1 MTTDSTS
8 ARTTLDAAERSSTLI
23 VRRTRGLRWTMLV
36 FSAATA
42 AGLLLVGLGPRP
54 VGIILGTL
62 LVAGSGG
69 ALGAAGAA
77 SSALPRG
84 FRRRYAITIA
94 VWTAVY
100 AAVLLVGLLAVSG
113 SVAFWVLGAVVSAV
127 PGLWFSL
134 AERAQP

>member
-1 MTTDSTS
+1 MTTDSAS
-8 ARTTLDAAERSSTLI
+8 ARSALDAVERSSTLI
-23 VRRTRGLRWTMLV
+23 VRRTRGLRWTMLA

-54 VGIILGTL
+54 FGIIFGTVL
-62 LVAGSGG
+62 IAGAGG
-69 ALGAAGAA
+69 ALGATGAA
-77 SSALPRG
+77 SSALPAG

-100 AAVLLVGLLAVSG
+100 AAVLLVGLLAFPG
-113 SVAFWVLGAVVSAV
+113 SVAFWVLGAVASVV

-134 AERAQP
+134 AVRAQP

>member
-1 MTTDSTS
+1 MTTDSAS
-8 ARTTLDAAERSSTLI
+8 ARSTLDAVERSSTLI
-23 VRRTRGLRWTMLV
+23 VRRTRGLRWTMLT

-54 VGIILGTL
+54 FGIIFGTVL
-62 LVAGSGG
+62 IAGAGG

-77 SSALPRG
+77 SSALPAG

-100 AAVLLVGLLAVSG
+100 AAVLLVGLLAFPG
-113 SVAFWVLGAVVSAV
+113 SVAFWVLGAVVSAL
-127 PGLWFSL
+127 PSMWFSL

>member
-1 MTTDSTS
+1 MTTDRTS
-8 ARTTLDAAERSSTLI
+8 ARSALDAVERSSTLI
-23 VRRTRGLRWTMLV
+23 VRRTRGLRWTMLA

-54 VGIILGTL
+54 FGIILGTML
-62 LVAGSGG
+62 IAGAGG

-77 SSALPRG
+77 SSALPSG

-100 AAVLLVGLLAVSG
+100 AAVLTVGLLAFPG
-113 SVAFWVLGAVVSAV
+113 SVAFWLLGAVVSAV

-134 AERAQP
+134 TDRARS